1 VVVGDLERVFGLR
14 SEGEGEGEEGCVVN
28 HAARQVSLT
37 PAMDCDKLSLPPC
50 TLIRF
55 GSCRQARGR

>member
-14 SEGEGEGEEGCVVN
+14 SEGEGEEGCVVN

-37 PAMDCDKLSLPPC
+37 PAMDRDKLSLPPC